1 MFSQEMFFEVG
12 THGSIT
18 N

>member
-1 MFSQEMFFEVG
+1 MFSQEMFFEAG